1 MADNSFYDVFKC
13 SVESMKEKSV
23 SSLLATDSD
32 YQNYTNQ
39 ETIAEEQYMSLN
51 LSVEQK
57 EIVNHL
63 LDARD
68 KQNIEYSNL
77 SYLAG
82 IMDCIKILKYLNIPI
97 GELFKDKRGQ

>member
-32 YQNYTNQ
+32 YQNFTNQ

-51 LSVEQK
+51 LSQEQK
-57 EIVNHL
+57 EIVNQL

-68 KQNIEYSNL
+68 KQNMEYSNL

-97 GELFKDKRGQ
+97 EELFKDKRG

>member
-1 MADNSFYDVFKC
+1 MTDNSFYDVFKC
-13 SVESMKEKSV
+13 SLESMKEKSV

-32 YQNYTNQ
+32 YQNYTKQ
-39 ETIAEEQYMSLN
+39 ENIAEEQYMSLT
-51 LSVEQK
+51 LSVKQR
-57 EIVNHL
+57 EIVNQL

-82 IMDCIKILKYLNIPI
+82 IMDCIKILKYLNISI
-97 GELFKDKRGQ
+97 EELFIDTKG

>member
-23 SSLLATDSD
+23 SSLLAIDSD

-39 ETIAEEQYMSLN
+39 EIIAEEQYMSLN
-51 LSVEQK
+51 LSEEQK
-57 EIVNHL
+57 EIVNQL

-97 GELFKDKRGQ
+97 EELFKDKRG